1 MSFSWGKT
9 LTAVVTPL
17 GTEGKVDYELAAKL
31 CRDIVDNGCD
41 GVVVCGTT
49 GESATLTI
57 QEKLELFTRVKA
69 LLPNKGIV
77 VAGVGS
83 NSTKETVDLIARVEE
98 IPVDAYM
105 VITPYYNKPNLA
117 GLREHFLAVNAAS
130 SRPIMLYNVPS
141 RTGLD
146 MSLEAYHSVLAAC
159 PKITAVKEASP
170 DMDKA
175 SQLVAELKE
184 IDFYSGNDSLTLPTM
199 ALGFKGVVSVAANVV
214 PGAMAELTNH
224 IYVGEWEEARLVHQ
238 ELFPLFKALFV
249 ETNPIPVKAA
259 LEIQGWQV
267 GLPRLPLG
275 NISPGNRT
283 MLKTLLSRYRRE
295 RR

>member
-1 MSFSWGKT
+1 
-9 LTAVVTPL
+9 V
-17 GTEGKVDYELAAKL
+17 
-31 CRDIVDNGCD
+31 
-41 GVVVCGTT
+41 
-49 GESATLTI
+49 
-57 QEKLELFTRVKA
+57 
-69 LLPNKGIV
+69 
-77 VAGVGS
+77 
-83 NSTKETVDLIARVEE
+83 
-98 IPVDAYM
+98 
-105 VITPYYNKPNLA
+105 
-117 GLREHFLAVNAAS
+117 
-130 SRPIMLYNVPS
+130 
-141 RTGLD
+141 
-146 MSLEAYHSVLAAC
+146 SLHHSL
-159 PKITAVKEASP
+159 
-170 DMDKA
+170 
-175 SQLVAELKE
+175 
-184 IDFYSGNDSLTLPTM
+184 
-199 ALGFKGVVSVAANVV
+199 VSVAANVV